1 MIAFRF
7 ISAHMPGMVRGLR
20 RLALGFC
27 ALLTASAMLAANA
40 SAQQI
45 ESGPSAG
52 ESLAQRVFA
61 LSDRQQFSE
70 VELLLATLA
79 ESHPASKARVAAVLY
94 ASERTYAQGHRPQ
107 AAAWLKP
114 LARAC
119 PEPFQAAVND
129 ALAWCQIDPRDL
141 QVPAARLLELTEA
154 HSASSF
160 APVALQLRAEKLAA
174 AQRPDEA
181 IFVYHAVLAQFP
193 HSRLTPA
200 NLLAVARLH
209 HDLDQQRE
217 AWDYLQR
224 LVTDHPQ
231 ANQTDAA
238 LYLGVQ
244 VAQRLDND
252 EATQEWLQKL
262 VAEHEESP
270 YWPDAALRL
279 AEQRLDAGD
288 RDAAKLLATRL
299 LSKAEVR
306 RQRSEVRSRKSAG
319 GRGEVEGS
327 QDVAVRGRF
336 LLMRLAAAES
346 DWTVVES
353 RSQEILADQPGEPV
367 ITLTRFWHAE
377 AAYRR
382 GEQDLAFTRFL
393 DLSLAIEGRTEA
405 WLAVVPLRLAL
416 IEAQRQRWSTA
427 LEWADLAA
435 QGHPQYSR
443 LYEIDYVRG
452 CSLAGLA
459 RFDEAR
465 EALSRVTGSAASAK
479 TETAAMAQWLVGETW
494 FQQHQYERAIAAY
507 EQTLAGDFPQWQ
519 AAALLQAAKCCEQ
532 LGRWNDAAQRYEQL
546 LRDHGDTRYVAA
558 ARSRLEKT
566 QAKVA
571 AQTMSETTT
580 R

>member
-7 ISAHMPGMVRGLR
+7 ISADMPGMVRGLR
-20 RLALGFC
+20 RLSALGFC
-27 ALLTASAMLAANA
+27 ALLTASAMLAARA

-45 ESGPSAG
+45 ESGPSGG

-79 ESHPASKARVAAVLY
+79 ESHPAAKARVAAVLY

-114 LARAC
+114 LAREC

-141 QVPAARLLELTEA
+141 QVPAARLLELAEA
-154 HSASSF
+154 HSATSF

-181 IFVYHAVLAQFP
+181 IFVYHAALAQFP

-209 HDLDQQRE
+209 HELDQQRE

-224 LVTDHPQ
+224 LVADHPQ
-231 ANQTDAA
+231 ASQTDAA

-244 VAQRLDND
+244 IAQRLDSD
-252 EATQEWLQKL
+252 EIAREWLQKL

-288 RDAAKLLATRL
+288 SDAAKLLAARL
-299 LSKAEVR
+299 LGKAE
-306 RQRSEVRSRKSAG
+306 
-319 GRGEVEGS
+319 GRGEKAEGGRE
-327 QDVAVRGRF
+327 DADGLTDLAVRGRF

-346 DWTVVES
+346 DWKVVES

-367 ITLTRFWHAE
+367 ITLARFWHAE

-452 CSLAGLA
+452 RCLAGLA

-465 EALSRVTGSAASAK
+465 EALSRVTGSVASAK

-507 EQTLAGDFPQWQ
+507 ERTLAGDFPQWQ